1 MTYYSIQNPLG
12 SILYFVYSYNLSDTE
27 ERRKNILNWLSN
39 QSPTFNIG
47 KRNDIY
53 DKFSEQLNLDIEL
66 LDEVFKSLGWMTFY
80 IKPLLEEK
88 IVIAFKSSLI
98 QEIDGK
104 VVLTEIGK
112 HLFNKNEYNNYVN
125 SIHYKANF
133 WKLNNLKI
141 TDDINIGSGFFITPN
156 TIVTCKHVYQELI
169 RDKTY
174 IEDENGKKYTVAQVI
189 PHPNEKIDI
198 IKLITKEPFDFFTHS
213 IEDNIILTEKVI
225 VFGYPP
231 IPLSSRPFLMANLGE
246 VSSIVDNYLDGTDC
260 IILSCILRPGN
271 SGGPI
276 INEYGKLI
284 GISTQNRSQKVN
296 LTWNDMSDLDLNKGL
311 GYATGL
317 NAKYINE
324 F

>member
-12 SILYFVYSYNLSDTE
+12 SILHFVNSYNLSDSS
-27 ERRKNILNWLSN
+27 ERRENILKWQSD
-39 QSPTFNIG
+39 QSPALDIEKHNA
-47 KRNDIY
+47 IY
-53 DKFSEQLNLDIEL
+53 DEFSELLNLDIEL
-66 LDEVFKSLGWMTFY
+66 LDELFKSLSWMTIY

-88 IVIAFKSSLI
+88 ISIAFKSGLI
-98 QEIDGK
+98 ENKDGK
-104 VVLTEIGK
+104 VILTEIGK
-112 HLFNKNEYNNYVN
+112 YLFEANEYNNYVN

-133 WKLNNLKI
+133 WKRNNLKI
-141 TDDINIGSGFFITPN
+141 TDDINIGSGFFIDLN
-156 TIVTCKHVYQELI
+156 TIVTCKHVYEELI
-169 RDKTY
+169 KEKIY
-174 IEDENGKKYTVAQVI
+174 IEDEGGRKYTVTEVT
-189 PHPNEKIDI
+189 PHPSDKIDI
-198 IKLITKEPFDFFTHS
+198 IKLTTEESFDFFPHTT
-213 IEDNIILTEKVI
+213 EDNIILTERVI

-231 IPLSSRPFLMANLGE
+231 IPLSSKPFLMANLGE

-284 GISTQNRSQKVN
+284 GISTQNRSQKVT
-296 LTWNDMSDLDLNKGL
+296 LTWNDTEDLDLNKSL

>member
-1 MTYYSIQNPLG
+1 MTYYSIQNPVG
-12 SILYFVYSYNLSDTE
+12 SILYFVDSYNHMDSS
-27 ERRKNILNWLSN
+27 ERRENILNWLSH
-39 QSPTFNIG
+39 QSPTFDIE
-47 KRNDIY
+47 KRNVIY

-88 IVIAFKSSLI
+88 ILIAFKSGLI
-98 QEIDGK
+98 EDNGRK
-104 VVLTEIGK
+104 VVLTKIGK
-112 HLFNKNEYNNYVN
+112 HLFDKNEYNNYVN

-141 TDDINIGSGFFITPN
+141 TDDINIGSGFFIEPN

-169 RDKTY
+169 SDKTY
-174 IEDENGKKYTVAQVI
+174 IEDENGKKYTVAKVI
-189 PHPNEKIDI
+189 PHPSEKIDI
-198 IKLITKEPFDFFTHS
+198 IKLITKERFDYFTYS
-213 IEDNIILTEKVI
+213 IEENIMLTERVI

-246 VSSIVDNYLDGTDC
+246 VSSIVDNYLDGTEC

-296 LTWNDMSDLDLNKGL
+296 LTWSDMSNLDLNKGL

-317 NAKYINE
+317 NGKYINE
-324 F
+324 I

>member
-12 SILYFVYSYNLSDTE
+12 SILYFVNSYNLSNNS
-27 ERRKNILNWLSN
+27 ERRENILKWQLD
-39 QSPTFNIG
+39 QSPG
-47 KRNDIY
+47 
-53 DKFSEQLNLDIEL
+53 LDIERHNEIYEKFLDSLNLEIKL
-66 LDEVFKSLGWMTFY
+66 LDELFISLSWMTHY
-80 IKPLLEEK
+80 VLPVLEEK
-88 IVIAFKSSLI
+88 ILISFKSGLI
-98 QEIDGK
+98 ENKENK
-104 VVLTEIGK
+104 VVLTELGEY
-112 HLFNKNEYNNYVN
+112 LFNSSEYNNYIN

-133 WKLNNLKI
+133 WKRNNLKI
-141 TDDINIGSGFFITPN
+141 TDDINIGSGFFIDSN
-156 TIVTCKHVYQELI
+156 TIVTCKHVYQGLI
-169 RDKTY
+169 REKIY
-174 IEDENGKKYTVAQVI
+174 IEDEEGKKYTIIQVT
-189 PHPNEKIDI
+189 PHPKDDIDI
-198 IKLITKEPFDFFTHS
+198 IKLTTKEDFDFFTHT
-213 IEDNIILTEKVI
+213 IENEIMLTERVI

-231 IPLSSRPFLMANLGE
+231 IPLSSKPFLMANLGE

-284 GISTQNRSQKVN
+284 GISTQNRSQKVT
-296 LTWNDMSDLDLNKGL
+296 LTWNDTEDFDLNKGL